1 MKQTFRTVAL
11 LAVLGLTAVSC
22 QKETLVDNHNP
33 EVSYAKT
40 SYTVSYTV
48 DGVTTQVT
56 LVGETAW
63 SSFLDWLFALAEE
76 GHSVSFFIDGQEQSI
91 SREVV
96 TYSTQDYDDAKA
108 WAESMS
114 KKGYVV
120 SIDFDKTTLTYI
132 CTAVK

>member
-22 QKETLVDNHNP
+22 QKENLVDTLYP
-33 EVSYAKT
+33 ETSYAKT

-76 GHSVSFFIDGQEQSI
+76 GHSVSFFIDGQEQSL

-96 TYSTQDYDDAKA
+96 TYSTQDYDDAKE
-108 WAESMS
+108 WADSMA

-120 SIDFDKTTLTYI
+120 SIDFDKSTLTYI